1 MVYELFLSPSTAST
15 GSGFKEKNPQ
25 HYFTRAEA
33 STSCPPSTLKAMLC
47 GEATDFLNNAFKPV
61 LPTIYLTCRVPF
73 HSGCLPHLPLTR
85 LTMLFP
91 DYRLSVPSRTKR
103 PAPRVALSH
112 LYLKDEPLLRKTAL
126 AFGLGWSK
134 SLKKV

>member
-1 MVYELFLSPSTAST
+1 
-15 GSGFKEKNPQ
+15 
-25 HYFTRAEA
+25 
-33 STSCPPSTLKAMLC
+33 
-47 GEATDFLNNAFKPV
+47 
-61 LPTIYLTCRVPF
+61 
-73 HSGCLPHLPLTR
+73 
-85 LTMLFP
+85 MLFP